1 MHSYASQNL
10 VKLCANLR
18 TIPEALY
25 RRFNSLVNDGALKTK
40 RTSDRSLVLLALD
53 CWNIVG
59 RQRTRWPPAAPEID
73 RRTRRRM
80 SDAAFPQ
87 TGRIR
92 RFPGGRYSPDL
103 LGGVD
108 SPLPPAPPLLP
119 GASGAPP
126 GCPPVAPDE
135 LLDVSTADP
144 ATALSPSYST
154 PFT

>member
-18 TIPEALY
+18 TIPEVFC
-25 RRFNSLVNDGALKTK
+25 RRFDGLVGDGALKTK
-40 RTSDRSLVLLALD
+40 EDEQPFARPLCAELLEYSRKAANAVAAYHAGNRLANLSSHVKYRVPANRPYSALRRSA
-53 CWNIVG
+53 
-59 RQRTRWPPAAPEID
+59 
-73 RRTRRRM
+73 
-80 SDAAFPQ
+80 
-87 TGRIR
+87 
-92 RFPGGRYSPDL
+92 YSPGL

-108 SPLPPAPPLLP
+108 PPLPPAPPLLP

-126 GCPPVAPDE
+126 GCPPASPEE
-135 LLDVSTADP
+135 LLDVSTAEP